1 MRLKSVLLLAFY
13 FVGIHCFHH
22 KNNNEN
28 KELAEKAKQILS
40 GIGHVGDKN
49 INTLLEYVKN
59 LENFALMVE
68 LPSKVQDA
76 ASELYQPY
84 KEEYKDIKPI
94 KNEELNNQTFL
105 NEILGNLLESFKDGN
120 DVDGKTMSNAIS
132 IWKYFISTFEIPS
145 TAECTCD
152 LKTNGKATRSHS
164 FPKMTPIRRKRENGC
179 PTAKRHRCVIASAVG
194 LVVAVVLFV
203 ILVAKGVIHI
213 HIPLVNN

>member
-1 MRLKSVLLLAFY
+1 
-13 FVGIHCFHH
+13 
-22 KNNNEN
+22 
-28 KELAEKAKQILS
+28 
-40 GIGHVGDKN
+40 
-49 INTLLEYVKN
+49 
-59 LENFALMVE
+59 MVE

-152 LKTNGKATRSHS
+152 LKTNGKATR
-164 FPKMTPIRRKRENGC
+164 K
-179 PTAKRHRCVIASAVG
+179 
-194 LVVAVVLFV
+194 L
-203 ILVAKGVIHI
+203 ILV
-213 HIPLVNN
+213 